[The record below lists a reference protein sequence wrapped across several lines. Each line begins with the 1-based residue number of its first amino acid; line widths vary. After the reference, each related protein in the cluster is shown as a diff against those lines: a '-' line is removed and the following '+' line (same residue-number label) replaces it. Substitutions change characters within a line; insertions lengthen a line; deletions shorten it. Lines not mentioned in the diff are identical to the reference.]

1 MRNVIVEAEV
11 SLDCVSD
18 SENPEFWAEVFKFH
32 SPDGVDYLNNL
43 LLMPDVL
50 LMGRRTYEGFAQ
62 IWPNREG
69 EQADRINAMPKYVA
83 SRNLREPLTW
93 NATLIKGD
101 VAEEIRQIEAGAW

>member
-50 LMGRRTYEGFAQ
+50 LMAGGPMRALLRSGRIAR
-62 IWPNREG
+62 
-69 EQADRINAMPKYVA
+69 V
-83 SRNLREPLTW
+83 SRQTESTPCPSTLRH
-93 NATLIKGD
+93 ATCGSRSPGTRRL
-101 VAEEIRQIEAGAW
+101 